1 MLCVDRQIFPEGTS
15 AKFSHFFKLSDA
27 EQRVELSSKEKA
39 EDYIRM
45 FFEIVKKVQSD
56 RNMVTYA
63 LLLIDGL
70 LEEKRT
76 RIEHLI
82 AIQASHKKDKQLDII
97 AILNSFL
104 WSNPK
109 ATQEQKDLASHIL
122 AQLIE

>member
-1 MLCVDRQIFPEGTS
+1 MFDVELQIFPIGT
-15 AKFSHFFKLSDA
+15 ATKFTEFFKLSDA
-27 EQRVELSSKEKA
+27 DQRIELSNKDKA

-45 FFEIVKKVQSD
+45 FFEIVKKVGGD
-56 RNMVTYA
+56 NNLVTYA

-82 AIQASHKKDKQLDII
+82 AIQASQRKDKALDLIG
-97 AILNSFL
+97 ILNSFL

-109 ATQEQKDLASHIL
+109 ATQEQKDLAAHIL
-122 AQLIE
+122 SQLIE